1 MRQNAD
7 DRPRASTPSDED
19 KMDDLHEQEPDAD
32 VDVLVELTS
41 LLFRSR

>member
-1 MRQNAD
+1 
-7 DRPRASTPSDED
+7 
-19 KMDDLHEQEPDAD
+19 MDDLHEQEPDAD